1 MFKSIFYVGASLLLT
16 GGLLTVAP
24 AQTSS
29 SSMSKSASSQR
40 ESSQTSTKMNVE
52 DTHFMKK
59 AAEGNTAEVEL
70 GKLAEEKASN
80 QQVKQFGERMVND
93 HSKANEELQKIAE
106 SKGVTLPNTPS
117 AKDKADET
125 RLSKLSG
132 ERFDR
137 AYMAEMRKDH
147 TKDVSEFRME
157 SKSAHDPQLKQ
168 FAEQTLPTLESHL
181 KEADSIKT
189 TQGSQRSAM
198 QQPSTSK

>member
-1 MFKSIFYVGASLLLT
+1 MFRSIFYLGASLLLT
-16 GGLLTVAP
+16 GGMSAAAP

-29 SSMSKSASSQR
+29 SSMSKSASAKG
-40 ESSQTSTKMNVE
+40 QTSPKVDVE

-59 AAEGNTAEVEL
+59 AAEGNTAEMEL

-80 QQVKQFGERMVND
+80 QQVKQFGQQMVND

-106 SKGVTLPNTPS
+106 SKGVNLPNTPS

-157 SKSAHDPQLKQ
+157 SKSAHDPEVKQ
-168 FAEQTLPTLESHL
+168 FAAQTLPTIEGHL
-181 KEADSIKT
+181 KEAESMKT
-189 TQGSQRSAM
+189 QQGSQRSGM

>member
-1 MFKSIFYVGASLLLT
+1 MFRSIFYVGASLLLT
-16 GGLLTVAP
+16 GGMLWAAP

-29 SSMSKSASSQR
+29 PSMSKSASSQG
-40 ESSQTSTKMNVE
+40 QTSSKVDVE
-52 DTHFMKK
+52 DTHFMRK

-80 QQVKQFGERMVND
+80 QQVKQFGEQMVND

-106 SKGVTLPNTPS
+106 SKGVNLPS
-117 AKDKADET
+117 APSEKDKADET

-157 SKSAHDPQLKQ
+157 SKSAHDPEVKQ
-168 FAEQTLPTLESHL
+168 FAAQTLPTIAGHL
-181 KEADSIKT
+181 KEADSMKT